1 MAIKRMKKKFH
12 TWEECVQLR
21 EVKVSSSVLHKLK
34 LILLLVFEE
43 IKTS

>member
-21 EVKVSSSVLHKLK
+21 EVKVSSSHKLK